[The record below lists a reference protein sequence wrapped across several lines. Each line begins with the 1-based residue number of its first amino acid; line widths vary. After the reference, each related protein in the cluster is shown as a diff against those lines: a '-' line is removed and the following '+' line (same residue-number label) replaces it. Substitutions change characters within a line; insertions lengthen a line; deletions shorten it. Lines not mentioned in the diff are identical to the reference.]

1 MEILSLSTVALLILV
16 WYFIDLRKQYIVSIK
31 AGHEVLLRQNAVLDA
46 EADLAKRT
54 AELDERQAQQDAR
67 QVQLDDRQAQ
77 LRAKKT
83 SRKEF
88 WRKEKAHRRETRDCE
103 YEYYEKKRA
112 DLKYY
117 KAQLDMKH
125 KELQV
130 VIGVMKKVL
139 DTFTCG
145 ITQELFKD
153 PVMLTNG
160 QTYSKA
166 AIQQWFRDNAT
177 CPNTRQNILKRF
189 YPNYAMTAC
198 IDAFREAWPAIVK
211 FNDAIHEPNSP
222 PAAEPAA
229 EAAAAGPDVDPA

>member
-1 MEILSLSTVALLILV
+1 MEILSLSTVALLILI
-16 WYFIDLRKQYIVSIK
+16 WYFINLRNDYIVSIK
-31 AGHEVLLRQNAVLDA
+31 SAYEVLLRQNAVLDA
-46 EADLAKRT
+46 EADLAKRK

-77 LRAKKT
+77 LRAKKA

-88 WRKEKAHRRETRDCE
+88 WRKEKAHRRETRDRE

-130 VIGVMKKVL
+130 VVGVMKKVL

-177 CPNTRQNILKRF
+177 CPNTRQNIWKRY
-189 YPNYAMTAC
+189 YPNYAMQAS

-211 FNDAIHEPNSP
+211 FNEAVEQPNGP
-222 PAAEPAA
+222 PAAEASA
-229 EAAAAGPDVDPA
+229 EAGAPDTA